1 MVTEKYGSPPDIL
14 YAEVPV
20 SVDNIARVIDEA

>member
-1 MVTEKYGSPPDIL
+1 MVTEKYGVPPDIL

-20 SVDNIARVIDEA
+20 SIDNLTKTIEPA